1 MHSLIKTE
9 QPRIGKNTA
18 WSDEKIRYAK
28 ISGGVLCGRHFLD
41 MPWAPEPHL
50 NITAYPSIVSD
61 HVNSFM

>member
-9 QPRIGKNTA
+9 QPRIGKNT
-18 WSDEKIRYAK
+18 DEKIRYAK
-28 ISGGVLCGRHFLD
+28 ISGGVLRGRYFLD

-50 NITAYPSIVSD
+50 NIPTYPSIVSD